1 MLRPT
6 REHSHLLATAD
17 RGAARAVSGRRGFL
31 HLSAGAWI
39 IILIAVISTGA
50 VAMWPVPRRT
60 GLDMWTSARAHSV
73 MYRPVIAQWNKT
85 QSPPVNL
92 YLLSSEA
99 LARRMM
105 SGFLSHTPLADIIEV
120 ERSDIGRAFA
130 GPIDDV
136 GFVDLTDRV
145 HRDGLYDQMNQPSF
159 SPWTSRGHI
168 FGLPHDVHP
177 VMLAY
182 RADIVEAAGID
193 MSKIKTWDEFDRV
206 MLPLTRQLD
215 RDGKPKHYPL
225 NIWYSA
231 VDQVETLVLQ
241 AGGGYFDRDGR
252 PTIDS
257 DINTKVIATIIS
269 WMVGPDRIAAD
280 APEFDASGNELR
292 LQGYVV
298 CSLMPDWLTGVW
310 KLDLPQLAGKVKLMP
325 LPAWTSGGR
334 RTSVWGGTMLGI
346 PKTADIDKV
355 WPFARQLYFNKSI
368 AQKLF
373 ETNGIISPV
382 KSMWKSS
389 FYDVPDPY
397 FRGQAPGRMYIGLA
411 PLVPWRTSS
420 PYYMLAKER
429 VQDALSNLRDY
440 AIANHAYQPAELL
453 PEAKRQLHHAQEM
466 VENQLNHNVF
476 LSHPKEQ
483 P

>member
-1 MLRPT
+1 MFRETPT
-6 REHSHLLATAD
+6 IPGSHLIP
-17 RGAARAVSGRRGFL
+17 ARASRRRGFL
-31 HLSAGAWI
+31 HLSVGAWI
-39 IILIAVISTGA
+39 IVLIAAISTGA
-50 VAMWPVPRRT
+50 VAMWPIPKRSGV
-60 GLDMWTSARAHSV
+60 DMWTSARSHSV
-73 MYRPVIAQWNKT
+73 MYQPVIAQWNLSHAPT
-85 QSPPVNL
+85 VNL
-92 YLLSSEA
+92 FLLSSDA
-99 LARRMM
+99 LGRRMM

-130 GPIDDV
+130 GPIEEV
-136 GFVDLTDRV
+136 GFADLTERV
-145 HRDGLYDQMNQPSF
+145 HREGLYDEMNQPSF

-193 MSKIKTWDEFDRV
+193 VSQIQTWDDFYRL
-206 MLPLTRQLD
+206 MRPLTREVD
-215 RDGKPKHYPL
+215 EDGKPKHYPL
-225 NIWYSA
+225 NIWYTS

-241 AGGGYFDRDGR
+241 AGGGYFDTQGR

-257 DINTKVIATIIS
+257 DTNAQVIARIVS

-292 LQGYVV
+292 LRGYVV

-310 KLDLPQLAGKVKLMP
+310 KLDLPQLGGKIKLMP
-325 LPAWTSGGR
+325 LPAWTRGGR

-346 PKTADIDKV
+346 PKTANLDQV
-355 WPFARQLYFNKSI
+355 WPFARQLYFNESVAK
-368 AQKLF
+368 QLF

-389 FYDVPDPY
+389 FYDVADPY
-397 FRGQAPGRMYIGLA
+397 FCGQSPGRMYINLA

-420 PYYMLAKER
+420 PYYVLAKER
-429 VQDALSNLRDY
+429 VQDALAGLRDF
-440 AIANHAYQPAELL
+440 ALANHKYDSESLF
-453 PEAKRQLHHAQEM
+453 PEAKRQLHRAQEM
-466 VENQLNHNVF
+466 VARQLDHNVF
-476 LSHPKEQ
+476 LSQ
-483 P
+483 RGDQ